1 MWPFLIK
8 LKLFFVLNNSY
19 LNIRFK
25 HNKYSG
31 LTIQLPFKQK
41 GDGWILYW
49 NEKRVQQ
56 LITGLNDGSIPF
68 DTDGVTFRMNTPPE
82 LTITS
87 KEHD

>member
-1 MWPFLIK
+1 MWGYERTKEGYTIK
-8 LKLFFVLNNSY
+8 HINGD
-19 LNIRFK
+19 
-25 HNKYSG
+25 NKYSG

-87 KEHD
+87 KEH